1 MSHSLKLSCVGK
13 SIVTNSRTYVGFHV
27 AAAVSPMCPHVTH
40 VTRTLWPLRFFTVL
54 PLLNL
59 LCLLLASSRL
69 VTRPCSRQTVFLTTA
84 TVSLIPP
91 HNWPLLLDNRAHESG
106 AVSGEPTREAK
117 GRVSP
122 ILAAVVLSPTAGALM
137 DGFPCE
143 SPHNAL
149 TQLWRDGSKVLRWI
163 FADPAPFVF
172 CQVVPTAP
180 GSSVPQLSCCCF
192 S

>member
-1 MSHSLKLSCVGK
+1 MSHSLRLSCAGK
-13 SIVTNSRTYVGFHV
+13 SIVTNSRTYVGFHA

-59 LCLLLASSRL
+59 LCLLLAFSRL

-122 ILAAVVLSPTAGALM
+122 ILAAVVLSPHSWSA
-137 DGFPCE
+137 DG
-143 SPHNAL
+143 
-149 TQLWRDGSKVLRWI
+149 R
-163 FADPAPFVF
+163 
-172 CQVVPTAP
+172 
-180 GSSVPQLSCCCF
+180 F
-192 S
+192 SMRVNRTTP